1 MFRKMKSSKTLLSLI
16 SMFFLSSCQPY
27 EMNDFRFEIDQAEEE
42 QQEEAKKG
50 GYKITIEEWEEI
62 GDTTTVVVYP
72 DEQLIY

>member
-1 MFRKMKSSKTLLSLI
+1 MYRKMKSSKTLLSLI

-50 GYKITIEEWEEI
+50 GYKITI
-62 GDTTTVVVYP
+62 
-72 DEQLIY
+72 

>member
-1 MFRKMKSSKTLLSLI
+1 MYRKMKSSKTLLSLI

-50 GYKITIEEWEEI
+50 GFKITIEEWEEV
-62 GDTTTVVVYP
+62 GDTTVIEVYP
-72 DEQLIY
+72 DELYI

>member
-1 MFRKMKSSKTLLSLI
+1 V
-16 SMFFLSSCQPY
+16 
-27 EMNDFRFEIDQAEEE
+27 EEE